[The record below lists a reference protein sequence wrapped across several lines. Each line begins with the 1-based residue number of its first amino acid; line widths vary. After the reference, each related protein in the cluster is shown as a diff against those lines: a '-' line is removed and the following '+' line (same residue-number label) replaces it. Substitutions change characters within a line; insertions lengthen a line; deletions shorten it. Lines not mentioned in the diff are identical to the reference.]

1 MSLSTKVVRLVLFG
15 FLFTGAGCAGTGTG
29 STSADSPEL
38 QFFKKVVKAAAKA
51 KCGSRCNESNA
62 EERDTEALRNEVD
75 DLDRKIRT
83 MENDLNMRCVRAG
96 YVAYSSA
103 LKRCM

>member
-1 MSLSTKVVRLVLFG
+1 MSLGTKSLRLILLGLFIMS
-15 FLFTGAGCAGTGTG
+15 AGCASPGAG
-29 STSADSPEL
+29 SASGDSPEL

-51 KCGSRCNESNA
+51 QCGSRCSDRST
-62 EERDTEALRNEVD
+62 EEQDTEALRNEVD

-83 MENDLNMRCVRAG
+83 MENDFNMRCVRAG
-96 YVAYSSA
+96 YVAYSPA